1 MTSKYIKSLIALLSG
16 ILIITALLASA
27 PPDNPK
33 QDSAS
38 RETKTFRYV
47 PNRAFGF
54 GERLEYKVGYKFI
67 TAGTGYFH
75 ILPKPVMRNG
85 RKCYD
90 IRFQVRSLKSL
101 EWIYKVRDTYR
112 SVVDIGG
119 IFPWQFEQHVREG
132 KYRRDFKAI
141 FDQNRNIAKV
151 KDKEYP
157 VPEYVHDIVSA
168 FYFVRT
174 LDLSELKKDSI
185 IYMKNFFDD
194 TTYTLGVRYLGRQTI
209 EVDAGKFRCI
219 VIEPLVQEGGLFKNE
234 GRIVIWLTDDE
245 RKIPVKVATK
255 IMIGYVGAEL
265 THYSGVRGKVNA
277 KIE

>member
-1 MTSKYIKSLIALLSG
+1 MTSKYIKSYILLIFG
-16 ILIITALLASA
+16 ILISAALFAFA
-27 PPDNPK
+27 P
-33 QDSAS
+33 QDGPGPNSTS
-38 RETKTFRYV
+38 GQSKTFRYV
-47 PNRAFGF
+47 PNQAFGL

-75 ILPKPVMRNG
+75 ILPKPLMRSG

-90 IRFQVRSLKSL
+90 VRFQVRSLKSL
-101 EWIYKVRDTYR
+101 EWIFRVRDTYR
-112 SVVDIGG
+112 SVIDIGG
-119 IFPWQFEQHVREG
+119 IFPWQFEQHIREG
-132 KYRRDFKAI
+132 NYKRDFKAM

-157 VPEYVHDIVSA
+157 TPEYVHDIVSA
-168 FYFVRT
+168 FYYVRT
-174 LDLSELKKDSI
+174 LDIGKMKKDSTL
-185 IYMKNFFDD
+185 YLNNFFDD

-209 EVDAGKFRCI
+209 EVDAGEFRCL
-219 VIEPLVQEGGLFKNE
+219 VIEPLVLEGGLFKNE

-255 IMIGYVGAEL
+255 ILIGYVGAEL
-265 THYSGVRGKVNA
+265 TRYSGVRGKVNA